1 MNLASLKPGES
12 GRITRV
18 GAVGPLKRRL
28 MDMGV
33 LAGEAVRVEKI
44 APLGDPIE
52 VTIKNYK
59 ELGIPVVVVL
69 NIYDEA
75 KEKGYRIDIPAIEKA
90 LGVRVVPTV
99 ATRKEGLS
107 GLLEAGTEV
116 AGNPSAAPELRG
128 GSRSRRG
135 EGALGR
141 RGSETRGPASN

>member
-1 MNLASLKPGES
+1 
-12 GRITRV
+12 
-18 GAVGPLKRRL
+18 

-107 GLLEAGTEV
+107 GLLEAVTEV